1 MYPGRLRDRY
11 TTGLGAETNYFL
23 SFLFSVAFHQKIN
36 DFKKHLIIRKWLTE
50 DKNAERTE
58 KQRRKNK
65 KKRRR
70 RERSNRQRK
79 CFHSFKYITDT

>member
-1 MYPGRLRDRY
+1 MYPSRLGDRY

-36 DFKKHLIIRKWLTE
+36 DFKKHLIFRKWLTE
-50 DKNAERTE
+50 DKNAERRE
-58 KQRRKNK
+58 KQRK
-65 KKRRR
+65 KKKKTCR